1 MDVLRSDQIQP
12 PLDQQ
17 QIKRVY
23 DAQQKL
29 DQERLEKER
38 LKQLRQQSVANDSS
52 SERSSAYS
60 SESDSSRSSV
70 EMTGNSSNSAQGR
83 NRHNHYHQEPEPETN
98 LIRQLQQLLVAHLRI
113 RDKERIM
120 GLVFQGVTGDILK
133 EIITIFYEPLV
144 KVYKSANIADSLIDA
159 RNFAD
164 ELIKVVE
171 QADANDSKSTMIL
184 PVVICSPPLSAHDI
198 WVI

>member
-12 PLDQQ
+12 PLDSQ
-17 QIKRVY
+17 QIKRVQ

-38 LKQLRQQSVANDSS
+38 LRQLRQQNAANDNL

-60 SESDSSRSSV
+60 SESDSSRSSM
-70 EMTGNSSNSAQGR
+70 EMSDNGVRSKP
-83 NRHNHYHQEPEPETN
+83 YHQELELGTN

-113 RDKERIM
+113 RDKERLM
-120 GLVFQGVTGDILK
+120 GLIFQGVTGDILK
-133 EIITIFYEPLV
+133 EIITTFYEPLV

-171 QADANDSKSTMIL
+171 QADSNDSKSIL
-184 PVVICSPPLSAHDI
+184 SIVGSVLSSL
-198 WVI
+198 